1 MRQGQR
7 GFTLLEVLL
16 ALSFLG
22 LLMMLIGSALGSGN
36 HLLLLSEKHT
46 DRLTQVRT
54 AQNFLRSAL
63 QEALAEDFGHATDQ
77 ERVFEGERQR
87 MRFVSPMPGQLA
99 AGVQVHTLEAVAGPA
114 DASRLQISFS
124 QDRPDG
130 LHPWGNPQ
138 ILVQEVQDL
147 RLSYRGL
154 DPNRQPTDWLER
166 WPWPDRL
173 PQAVRI
179 DVDTREANLWPT
191 QIVAL
196 LLDSEV
202 TP

>member
-22 LLMMLIGSALGSGN
+22 LLMVLIGSALGTGN

-63 QEALAEDFGHATDQ
+63 QQALAEDFGHAADQ

-87 MRFVSPMPGQLA
+87 LRFVSPMPGQLA

-114 DASRLQISFS
+114 DGSRLQISFS

-166 WPWPDRL
+166 WPWPGRL

-179 DVDTREANLWPT
+179 DVATRGAGLWPT
-191 QIVAL
+191 QVVAL
-196 LLDSEV
+196 RLDSEV
-202 TP
+202 AP

>member
-22 LLMMLIGSALGSGN
+22 LLMVLIGSALGSAN

-63 QEALAEDFGHATDQ
+63 QQALAEDFGHAGDQ
-77 ERVFEGERQR
+77 EQVFEGERQR
-87 MRFVSPMPGQLA
+87 MRFVAPMPGQLA
-99 AGVQVHTLEAVAGPA
+99 AGVQVHTLEAVPGTSV
-114 DASRLQISFS
+114 SRLQISFS
-124 QDRPDG
+124 QDRTDG

-138 ILVQEVQDL
+138 ILVQEIHDL

-179 DVDTREANLWPT
+179 DVDAPTAGLWPT

-196 LLDSEV
+196 RLDSEV

>member
-1 MRQGQR
+1 MRQGQH

-22 LLMMLIGSALGSGN
+22 LLMVLIGSALGTGN
-36 HLLLLSEKHT
+36 RLLLLSEKQT

-54 AQNFLRSAL
+54 AQDFLRSAL
-63 QEALAEDFGHATDQ
+63 QQALAQDFGHAPDQ
-77 ERVFEGERQR
+77 DQVFEGERQR
-87 MRFVSPMPGQLA
+87 MRFVAPVPGQLA
-99 AGVQVHTLEAVAGPA
+99 GGVQVHTLEPVAGA
-114 DASRLQISFS
+114 TASRRLQISFS
-124 QDRPDG
+124 ENRVDG

-138 ILVQEVQDL
+138 VLMQEIRDL

-154 DPNRQPTDWLER
+154 DPDRQPTGWLEQ

-179 DVDTREANLWPT
+179 DVDTNGGDLWPT
-191 QIVAL
+191 QVVVL
-196 LLDSEV
+196 RLDSEV